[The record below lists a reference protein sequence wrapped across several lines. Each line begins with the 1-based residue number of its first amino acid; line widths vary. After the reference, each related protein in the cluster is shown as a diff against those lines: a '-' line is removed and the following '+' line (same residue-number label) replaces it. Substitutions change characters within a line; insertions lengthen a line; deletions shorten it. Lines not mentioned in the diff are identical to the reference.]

1 MSFDNIIGP
10 EDWLRR
16 FFSSSGLPAMISGSG
31 STRSRNRRTEDWFGD
46 DTFAGFD
53 QMRRQMERMFEEQL
67 EDVQAKAPKE
77 LIREYQTPEGGKV
90 REIGPIV
97 YGYSATIGPDGKPK
111 VREFGNVRPGIK
123 LGIST
128 GNGLRGAEELK
139 GAAGRGGGAATQI
152 TAEREPLS
160 DVITTDKEVKV
171 VVELPGANKENIKV
185 NAYEGS
191 VEVKA
196 DAQDRKY
203 RRVVDIPSSS
213 SSSSVPAA
221 DIDLQSV
228 KSTFKN
234 GLLEIVFKRKEKPKG
249 KEVKVE

>member
-1 MSFDNIIGP
+1 MSFGDNVEP
-10 EDWLRR
+10 EDWFTR
-16 FFSSSGLPAMISGSG
+16 FFGSSRRG
-31 STRSRNRRTEDWFGD
+31 RTEDWFGD

-213 SSSSVPAA
+213 SSSVPAA